1 MDTCVR
7 DVSEDPH
14 NSARKILGDEGYCYR
29 DRSDNQVEFLGH
41 LSMLSL
47 YAIVDMGYTES
58 AMLRKYCNQF

>member
-1 MDTCVR
+1 M
-7 DVSEDPH
+7 
-14 NSARKILGDEGYCYR
+14 SARTRTFQLERYLVMKAIATR

-58 AMLRKYCNQF
+58 AML